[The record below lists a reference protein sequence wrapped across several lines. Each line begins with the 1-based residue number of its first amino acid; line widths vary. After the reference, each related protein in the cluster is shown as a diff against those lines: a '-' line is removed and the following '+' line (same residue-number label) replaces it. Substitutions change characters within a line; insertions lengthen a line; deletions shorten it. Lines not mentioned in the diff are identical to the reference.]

1 MEPYRAFITLGAG
14 SRVKAII
21 GIVTIHSL
29 LFGHLP
35 RVKIPNIISRLVQ
48 EYLYKLSGLS
58 LSICWHVLLN
68 LINNTS
74 VVMVITSV
82 SFV

>member
-1 MEPYRAFITLGAG
+1 MG
-14 SRVKAII
+14 SREQ
-21 GIVTIHSL
+21 GEGYNRDFNYLFMEDFL

-68 LINNTS
+68 LINNIS